1 MAESLGRA
9 RGAARP
15 AGDRSLDEPSRVEIT
30 WRTIRRVLLTAI
42 FVWVWLRLWRV
53 IVVVLVAAVLA
64 VSLDPVVSW
73 LERRR
78 IPRALGAVLLG
89 AVLLCI
95 FGGFVAATWTSLSA
109 QAHLVSQ
116 QLQSLDESLMS
127 HVPPVLVPM
136 TRRAQ
141 QAVIPRGDE
150 LGPYALQAVQSV
162 SSALLVF
169 ALGFVLTIYL
179 LIDGQRT
186 YDWVLAYVPLQK
198 RSKVQK
204 TSLEVRRVV
213 RAYVVGNVAT
223 SCCASIFAFVA
234 LTALHVP
241 AALLLALLAGL
252 CDFLPVLGIV
262 MAAFPALV
270 LAATVSIETMAVVA
284 LLSLGVPR
292 GRKLSDWTQG
302 VRRSTEAVECRS
314 DSGVRGWLR
323 ARRHRRCAAG
333 AAHRRRLPMRRVAL
347 AGAHRGKPH
356 HQGTRQAAR
365 WLAHG
370 DAP

>member
-1 MAESLGRA
+1 MAESLGKA
-9 RGAARP
+9 RGGARP
-15 AGDRSLDEPSRVEIT
+15 AGERSPDEPSRVEIT

-95 FGGFVAATWTSLSA
+95 VGGFVAATWTSLSA

-116 QLQSLDESLMS
+116 QLQSLDETLMS

-150 LGPYALQAVQSV
+150 LGPYALLAVQSV
-162 SSALLVF
+162 LSALLVF

-223 SCCASIFAFVA
+223 SCFASIFVFVA

-262 MAAFPALV
+262 IAAFPALV

-284 LLSLGVPR
+284 LLYLAYHAAENYLIGPKVY
-292 GRKLSDWTQG
+292 GDQLKLSDVG
-302 VRRSTEAVECRS
+302 VILAFAVGLELGGIVGALLALPIAAAYPYVES
-314 DSGVRGWLR
+314 LWLER
-323 ARRHRRCAAG
+323 TVGNHTIREHARLRDG
-333 AAHRRRLPMRRVAL
+333 
-347 AGAHRGKPH
+347 
-356 HQGTRQAAR
+356 
-365 WLAHG
+365 
-370 DAP
+370 

>member
-9 RGAARP
+9 RGGARP
-15 AGDRSLDEPSRVEIT
+15 VPERARDEPSRVEIT
-30 WRTIRRVLLTAI
+30 WRTIRRVLLTAV

-78 IPRALGAVLLG
+78 VPRALGAVLLG
-89 AVLLCI
+89 VVLLCI
-95 FGGFVAATWTSLSA
+95 VAGFVAATWTSLSA

-116 QLQSLDESLMS
+116 QLQSVDESLMS
-127 HVPPVLVPM
+127 RVPPVLAPM
-136 TRRAQ
+136 ARRAQ

-150 LGPYALQAVQSV
+150 LGPYALGAIQSV
-162 SSALLVF
+162 LSALVVF

-186 YDWVLAYVPLQK
+186 YDWVLAYVPLEK

-223 SCCASIFAFVA
+223 SCCAGIFAFVA

-241 AALLLALLAGL
+241 AALLLSLLAAL

-262 MAAFPALV
+262 IAAFPALV
-270 LAATVSIETMAVVA
+270 LAATVSIETMTVVA
-284 LLSLGVPR
+284 LLYLSYHAAENYLIGPKVYGDQLR
-292 GRKLSDWTQG
+292 LSDVG
-302 VRRSTEAVECRS
+302 VILAFAVGLELGGIVGALLALPIAAAYPCVES
-314 DSGVRGWLR
+314 LWLER
-323 ARRHRRCAAG
+323 TVGSQTIKEHARLRDG
-333 AAHRRRLPMRRVAL
+333 
-347 AGAHRGKPH
+347 
-356 HQGTRQAAR
+356 
-365 WLAHG
+365 
-370 DAP
+370 